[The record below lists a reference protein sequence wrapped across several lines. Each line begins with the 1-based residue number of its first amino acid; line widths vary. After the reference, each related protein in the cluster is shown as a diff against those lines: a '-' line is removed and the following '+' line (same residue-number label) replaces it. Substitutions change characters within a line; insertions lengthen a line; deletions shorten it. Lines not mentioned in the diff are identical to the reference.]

1 MIENVD
7 FKILCSYA
15 KYFLFASGYQ
25 NRGSSHGAL
34 YARQNFL
41 VRSINY
47 VINQSSDKHITPKE
61 IKWVTVAVRGAEGS
75 TETQANKQCTV
86 I

>member
-1 MIENVD
+1 MLTTKYLGSMQNTSCLHLGIKIEALVM
-7 FKILCSYA
+7 
-15 KYFLFASGYQ
+15 G
-25 NRGSSHGAL
+25 GL

-61 IKWVTVAVRGAEGS
+61 IKWVTVAERGAAEGS
-75 TETQANKQCTV
+75 TETQANKQCTL

>member
-1 MIENVD
+1 MQNTSCLHLG
-7 FKILCSYA
+7 FKIH
-15 KYFLFASGYQ
+15 
-25 NRGSSHGAL
+25 RGSSHGAL

-61 IKWVTVAVRGAEGS
+61 IKWVTVAERGAEEGS
-75 TETQANKQCTV
+75 TETQANKQCTL